1 MGDTLKIYTIKDT
14 KEEKILRKVSSPV
27 KVEEIKSESFQTFLD
42 QLLQTA
48 LSSEKQVG
56 VQSAGIS
63 APQVGKNIRVVY
75 ILSDKEDNFELMIN
89 PEITIT
95 DMKQDI
101 DYEGCLSVP
110 GIEGPVSR
118 YKRVKVEYY
127 DRKGKKQKKTFK
139 GMEAREIQHE
149 ADHLDGILF
158 IDRIEK

>member
-1 MGDTLKIYTIKDT
+1 MGNTLKIYTTKEA
-14 KEEKILRKVSSPV
+14 KEEKILRKISSPV

-118 YKRVKVEYY
+118 YKKVKVEYY